1 MSSVDGEHS
10 LGGDA
15 LKTTLKSP
23 QAGEKNIENVET
35 GETSC
40 HPTVAEENALL
51 RKIDW
56 RLMPLLAAS
65 YFLQFLDK
73 TSLNYASVMGLI
85 VDTELK
91 GQEYSWLGSA
101 FYFGY
106 LIANYPA
113 SLGFIKFPLA
123 KYLSVSVV
131 LWAIVLGCHGAANSF
146 IALCILRVLLGIMES
161 TISPGFSLLTG
172 IWYKPSEHAW
182 RHGIW
187 FLGNGI
193 ANTFGGIFAYG
204 IAHIGGSLEPWRWL
218 FIIFGLVTASW
229 GVILYFALPDSPLTA
244 RFLTQR
250 EREIADRRPQKI
262 QHSFKT
268 DKWSKSQC
276 IEALIDPK
284 TWLIFL
290 IIGVSSITNGVITNF
305 GALIIKSFGFTELN
319 TILLGMP
326 YGGFQIVAVIAAT
339 YTASK
344 VRRSRLIIIIV
355 GSLLALVGILL
366 VKEVPTSNRYG
377 RLVGC
382 WVVVWF
388 SSGFPLLLS
397 LMASNTAG
405 FTKKTTVN
413 AIFFIGYCAG
423 NIGGPQLFKSAE
435 APNYHTAYNGMIAC
449 LVIAIALSIVLRQ
462 YMDWENKRRDREQG
476 VYIDPEPR
484 HVVDIDEVDLEGERV
499 VLTDWEN
506 KRFRYY
512 L

>member
-1 MSSVDGEHS
+1 MTSIDKAKDLS
-10 LGGDA
+10 GDA
-15 LKTTLKSP
+15 VRTDSNAS
-23 QAGEKNIENVET
+23 QAGKDTENMEI
-35 GETSC
+35 GEVYC
-40 HPTVAEENALL
+40 HPTTAEEKALL

-56 RLMPLLAAS
+56 RLMPLLTAS

-73 TSLNYASVMGLI
+73 SSLNYASIMGLI
-85 VDTELK
+85 PDTGLV

-123 KYLSVSVV
+123 KFLSVSIVI
-131 LWAIVLGCHGAANSF
+131 WAIVLGCHGAANNF
-146 IALCILRVLLGIMES
+146 VGLCILRVLLGITES
-161 TISPGFSLLTG
+161 TVSPGFSLLTG

-193 ANTFGGIFAYG
+193 ANTFGGLLAYG
-204 IAHIGGSLEPWRWL
+204 IAHIGGRLGSWRWL
-218 FIIFGLVTASW
+218 FIIFGLITIAW
-229 GVILYFALPDSPLTA
+229 GVLLYFTLPDAPLTA

-250 EREIADRRPQKI
+250 EREIADRRPQKT

-268 DKWSKSQC
+268 NKWSRSQC
-276 IEALIDPK
+276 IEALLDPK
-284 TWLIFL
+284 TWLISL
-290 IIGVSSITNGVITNF
+290 IIAVTSITNGVVSNF
-305 GALIIKSFGFTELN
+305 GSLIIKSFGFGQLD
-319 TILLGMP
+319 TILLGIP
-326 YGGFQIVAVIAAT
+326 NGGFQIAAVIAAT

-344 VRRSRLIIIIV
+344 VRRSRLIIIVV
-355 GSLLALVGILL
+355 GYIFALVGILL
-366 VKEVPTSNRYG
+366 VKELPTSNRYG

-382 WVVVWF
+382 WMMILF
-388 SSGFPLLLS
+388 SSAFPLLLS

-449 LVIAIALSIVLRQ
+449 LAISIVLSIILRQ
-462 YMDWENKRRDREQG
+462 YMDRENKRRDREQG
-476 VYIDPEPR
+476 VYIDPEPK
-484 HVVDIDEVDLEGERV
+484 HVEDIDDVDLTVERV

-506 KRFRYY
+506 KGFRYY

>member
-1 MSSVDGEHS
+1 MSSVDGKIS
-10 LGGDA
+10 VGGDA
-15 LKTTLKSP
+15 LQTISKSSRP
-23 QAGEKNIENVET
+23 GEKIIENVET
-35 GETSC
+35 GETSW
-40 HPTVAEENALL
+40 HPTVAEEKALL

-56 RLMPLLAAS
+56 RLMPLLTAS

-73 TSLNYASVMGLI
+73 TSLNYSSVMGLI
-85 VDTELK
+85 TDTELK

-131 LWAIVLGCHGAANSF
+131 LWAIVLGCHGAASNF
-146 IALCILRVLLGIMES
+146 IALCVLRVLLGVTES

-193 ANTFGGIFAYG
+193 ANTFGGLLAYG

-218 FIIFGLVTASW
+218 FIIFGLITALW
-229 GVILYFALPDSPLTA
+229 GVILYFTLPDSPLTA

-250 EREIADRRPQKI
+250 ERKIVDRRPQKI
-262 QHSFKT
+262 LHSFKT
-268 DKWSKSQC
+268 DKWSRSQC

-284 TWLIFL
+284 TWLISL
-290 IIGVSSITNGVITNF
+290 IIGVSSITNGVVSNF
-305 GALIIKSFGFTELN
+305 GALIIKSFGFDELN

-339 YTASK
+339 YAASK

-355 GSLLALVGILL
+355 GFFLALFGILL
-366 VKEVPTSNRYG
+366 VREIPTSKRYG
-377 RLVGC
+377 RLIGC
-382 WVVVWF
+382 WMMVWF

-413 AIFFIGYCAG
+413 AMFFIGYCAG

-476 VYIDPEPR
+476 VYIDPEPK
-484 HVVDIDEVDLEGERV
+484 HVVDIDEVDLTGERV

>member
-1 MSSVDGEHS
+1 MATRNGGENAP
-10 LGGDA
+10 GDVS
-15 LKTTLKSP
+15 KFDSKPPKVEGTD
-23 QAGEKNIENVET
+23 IENMEV
-35 GETSC
+35 GEVYTQ
-40 HPTVAEENALL
+40 PTAAEEKALL

-56 RLMPLLAAS
+56 RLMPLLMAS

-73 TSLNYASVMGLI
+73 SSLNYASIMGLI
-85 VDTELK
+85 PDTGLK

-113 SLGFIKFPLA
+113 SLGFVKFPLA
-123 KYLSVSVV
+123 KYLSMSIII
-131 LWAIVLGCHGAANSF
+131 WAIVLGCHGAANNLSGCVF
-146 IALCILRVLLGIMES
+146 LRVLLGITES
-161 TISPGFSLLTG
+161 TVSPGFSLLTG

-193 ANTFGGIFAYG
+193 ANTFGGLLAYG
-204 IAHIGGSLEPWRWL
+204 IAQIEGNLQPWRWL
-218 FIIFGLVTASW
+218 FIIFG
-229 GVILYFALPDSPLTA
+229 
-244 RFLTQR
+244 
-250 EREIADRRPQKI
+250 
-262 QHSFKT
+262 FKT
-268 DKWSKSQC
+268 NEWSRSQC

-284 TWLIFL
+284 TWLISL
-290 IIGVSSITNGVITNF
+290 IIGVASITNGVVSNF
-305 GALIIKSFGFTELN
+305 GSLIIKSFGFAELD
-319 TILLGMP
+319 TILFGMP
-326 YGGFQIVAVIAAT
+326 NGVFQIAAVISAT

-355 GSLLALVGILL
+355 GYVFALIGILL
-366 VKEVPTSNRYG
+366 VKELPTSNRYG
-377 RLVGC
+377 RLIGC
-382 WVVVWF
+382 WMMILF
-388 SSGFPLLLS
+388 SSAFPLLLS

-423 NIGGPQLFKSAE
+423 NIGGPQLFKSHE
-435 APNYHTAYNGMIAC
+435 APHYQTAYNGMIAC
-449 LVIAIALSIVLRQ
+449 LVISIALSLILRQ

-476 VYIDPEPR
+476 LYIDPEPR
-484 HVVDIDEVDLEGERV
+484 HVEDIDDADLTVDRV

-506 KRFRYY
+506 KKFRYY

>member
-1 MSSVDGEHS
+1 MASIDKGKDLS
-10 LGGDA
+10 GDA
-15 LKTTLKSP
+15 VRADSNAS
-23 QAGEKNIENVET
+23 QAGKDAESMEI
-35 GETSC
+35 GEVYC
-40 HPTVAEENALL
+40 HPTAAEEKALL

-56 RLMPLLAAS
+56 RLMPLLTAS

-73 TSLNYASVMGLI
+73 SSLNYASIMGLI
-85 VDTELK
+85 PDTGLV

-113 SLGFIKFPLA
+113 SLGFVKFPLA
-123 KYLSVSVV
+123 KYLSVSIVI
-131 LWAIVLGCHGAANSF
+131 WAIVLGCHGAANNF
-146 IALCILRVLLGIMES
+146 VGLCVLRVLLGITES
-161 TISPGFSLLTG
+161 TVSPGFSLLTG

-193 ANTFGGIFAYG
+193 ANTFGGLLAYG
-204 IAHIGGSLEPWRWL
+204 IAHIGGRLGSWRWL
-218 FIIFGLVTASW
+218 FIIFGLITIAW
-229 GVILYFALPDSPLTA
+229 GVLLYLTLPDAPLTA

-250 EREIADRRPQKI
+250 EREIADRRPQKT
-262 QHSFKT
+262 QHSFK
-268 DKWSKSQC
+268 KNEWSRSQC
-276 IEALIDPK
+276 IEALVDPK
-284 TWLIFL
+284 TWLISL
-290 IIGVSSITNGVITNF
+290 IIAVASITNGVVSNF
-305 GALIIKSFGFTELN
+305 GSLIIESFGFGQLD

-326 YGGFQIVAVIAAT
+326 NGGFQIAAVIAAT

-344 VRRSRLIIIIV
+344 VRRSRLIIIVV
-355 GSLLALVGILL
+355 GFVFALVGIFL
-366 VKEVPTSNRYG
+366 VKELPTSNRYG

-382 WVVVWF
+382 WMMILF
-388 SSGFPLLLS
+388 SSAFPLLLS

-449 LVIAIALSIVLRQ
+449 LVISIVLSIILRQ
-462 YMDWENKRRDREQG
+462 YMDRENKRRDREQG
-476 VYIDPEPR
+476 VYIDPEPK
-484 HVVDIDEVDLEGERV
+484 HVEDIDDVDLTVERV